1 MALNP
6 RKLGVR
12 ALTLLV
18 AGACLVLLILYPPRW
33 VFHIVLAVLGI
44 LGASEFQKIAT
55 GFGFGIHRTPVVFC
69 LIYGIAVL
77 YVEWLDLAWLPFIV
91 VLMTSLVSL
100 GPRRDV
106 KQKLP
111 QFGMT
116 LVAASYLSFSLVTV
130 AHLFNLQTETAPD
143 LGRHL
148 FLIFV
153 LVVWAGDSCAYLG
166 GSLFGSHKIA
176 PILSP
181 NKSLEGAIANVL
193 GNFGALVLASY
204 TLLPQLNWYHIFF
217 LTPVFGLL
225 GYFGDLV
232 ESSWKRGSAI
242 KDSSRLFP
250 GHGGILDRVDSIFL
264 TAPIFYFF
272 IKYVVVNLA

>member
-18 AGACLVLLILYPPRW
+18 AGACLVLLIVYPPRW
-33 VFHIVLAVLGI
+33 VFHIVLAVLGVI
-44 LGASEFQKIAT
+44 GVNEFSKIAT

-77 YVEWLDLAWLPFIV
+77 YVDWLDVAWLPFIV
-91 VLMTSLVSL
+91 VLMTALVSL

-116 LVAASYLSFSLVTV
+116 LVAASYLTFSLVTL
-130 AHLFNLQTETAPD
+130 AHLFNLRTEEAPD

-153 LVVWAGDSCAYLG
+153 LCVWAGDSSAYLG

-176 PILSP
+176 PVLSP
-181 NKSLEGAIANVL
+181 NKSLEGAIANIL
-193 GNFGALVLASY
+193 GNGAALFLASQ
-204 TLLPQLNWYHIFF
+204 TLLPQLRWYHILF
-217 LTPVFGLL
+217 LTLVFGLL

-242 KDSSRLFP
+242 KDSSRIFP

-264 TAPIFYFF
+264 TAPIFYFY
-272 IKYVVVNLA
+272 IKYVVIQLV